1 MNEALRV
8 AGFSVTAALTA
19 FALRGLHRQ
28 AGAAVSL
35 AAGLMLFFFA
45 ITQVRPAVE
54 ALESLSRR
62 TGIPGDTVQLLIK
75 LTGMAYVTEF
85 AVQTCRDA
93 GEEGLAAQAALG
105 GKILLL
111 MQTLPLILEI
121 GDLALSLA
129 P

>member
-1 MNEALRV
+1 
-8 AGFSVTAALTA
+8 
-19 FALRGLHRQ
+19 
-28 AGAAVSL
+28 
-35 AAGLMLFFFA
+35 MLFFFA

-62 TGIPGDTVQLLIK
+62 TGVPGDTVQLLFK

-85 AVQTCRDA
+85 AVQACRDA
-93 GEEGLAAQAALG
+93 GEESLAAQAALG

-111 MQTLPLILEI
+111 LQTLPLILDI